1 MLRGFVIA
9 IILLTF
15 AFHTTTH
22 SRNIHPEK
30 LYQRAWCADAGG
42 VTEYAL
48 EDRTRVDCL
57 TDEYAVEV
65 DFAAKWAE
73 AVGQALYY
81 GLATGRKPA
90 VLLIIERPAD
100 KKHLERIRALTEKT
114 GLTVWTISPE
124 DLGTAVTSGPASKMD
139 KPSASP

>member
-9 IILLTF
+9 IM
-15 AFHTTTH
+15 
-22 SRNIHPEK
+22 EK

-42 VTEYAL
+42 VIEYAL

-90 VLLIIERPAD
+90 VLLIIERPVD
-100 KKHLERIRALTEKT
+100 TTHLKRIKAVSEKT
-114 GLTVWTISPE
+114 GLTVWTISTE
-124 DLGTAVTSGPASKMD
+124 DLGSAVTTGPTYKMD
-139 KPSASP
+139 KPPASP

>member
-1 MLRGFVIA
+1 M
-9 IILLTF
+9 
-15 AFHTTTH
+15 
-22 SRNIHPEK
+22 S
-30 LYQRAWCADAGG
+30 WCADAGG
-42 VTEYAL
+42 VIEYAL

-65 DFAAKWAE
+65 DFAAKW

-100 KKHLERIRALTEKT
+100 KKHLERIKAVSEKT
-114 GLTVWTISPE
+114 GITVWTISTE
-124 DLGTAVTSGPASKMD
+124 DLGSAVTTGPTHKMD
-139 KPSASP
+139 